1 MAGKRILIEGAR
13 WPLAG
18 GSIELQPAEWTIGAK
33 TEELMIDATAI
44 ELSELIEVLSLPDM
58 KAEGTISGSFPLTL
72 EDGNAW
78 VRDAFF
84 LADEKG
90 GTISY
95 TGTAAEQAGQ
105 ADDRVAAAFT
115 ALRNLKFK
123 VLEVGVDGNLIDDI
137 TVSARL
143 LGHNPQV
150 YGGAEFDFRISVESK
165 LAQLIRSGQRL
176 AAARWIADAVAV
188 DPDAETDDPFN

>member
-1 MAGKRILIEGAR
+1 LLIEGAT

-18 GSIELQPAEWTIGAK
+18 GTIALQPTEWTIAGR

-44 ELSELIEVLSLPDM
+44 ELAELVDVLSLPDM
-58 KAEGTISGSFPLTL
+58 KAEGTISGTFPLTL
-72 EDGNAW
+72 EGGNVW
-78 VRDAFF
+78 VRNAFF
-84 LADEKG
+84 LADSKG
-90 GTISY
+90 GTLSY
-95 TGTAAEQAGQ
+95 TGTAAAQAGL
-105 ADDRVAAAFT
+105 ADDRVDAAFT

-143 LGHNPQV
+143 LGHNPEV